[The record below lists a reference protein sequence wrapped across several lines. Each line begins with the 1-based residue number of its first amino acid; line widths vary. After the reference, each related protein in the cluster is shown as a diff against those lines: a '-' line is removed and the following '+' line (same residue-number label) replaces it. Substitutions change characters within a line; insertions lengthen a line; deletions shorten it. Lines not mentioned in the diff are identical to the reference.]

1 MEDIE
6 VSPTRAWELLSRHEK
21 ATLVDVRTDAEWK
34 YVGEPSLVAVPA
46 KLLKLSWR
54 LPPDMLENPDFLP
67 RLRQSTEPDS
77 MLFFLCRSGGR
88 SLAAARA
95 AKAAGYCGSYS
106 IAGGFEGA
114 IDPHGHR
121 GALAGWKHDR
131 LPWVQT

>member
-6 VSPTRAWELLSRHEK
+6 LSPTRAWERLVRHEN
-21 ATLVDVRTDAEWK
+21 AALVDVRTDAEWR
-34 YVGEPSLVAVPA
+34 YVGEPSLAAVPA
-46 KLLKLSWR
+46 KLLKLSWH
-54 LPPDMLENPDFLP
+54 LPPDMIENPDFLP
-67 RLRQSTEPDS
+67 GLRESAEPDS

-95 AKAAGYCGSYS
+95 AKAAGFHASYS

-114 IDPHGHR
+114 LDRHGHR
-121 GALAGWKHDR
+121 GTLAGWKHEG